1 MNLNSFDEH
10 QEVLSRTRVTCAV
23 ALDSLI
29 AKAAECLEAGGKIL
43 FFGNGGSSSDAL
55 HLATELSVRF
65 VRHRRALAGFALGA
79 NISEVTACGNDYGFD
94 RVFARQ
100 IEALGKPGD
109 MAVGL
114 STSGKSPNIIAAARA
129 AKERSLFTVGFT
141 GESGGELRSVVD
153 LLIAVPS
160 QTTARIQEMH
170 SLLGHILCEGIEEKL
185 KLG

>member
-10 QEVLSRTRVTCAV
+10 EDVLSRTRVTCSA

-29 AKAAECLEAGGKIL
+29 GKAAECLEAGGKIL
-43 FFGNGGSSSDAL
+43 FFGNGGSSSEAQ

-65 VRHRRALAGFALGA
+65 VRQRRALAGLALGTNA
-79 NISEVTACGNDYGFD
+79 AEVTACGNDYGFD

-100 IEALGKPGD
+100 IEALGNPGD
-109 MAVGL
+109 VAIGI
-114 STSGKSPNIIAAARA
+114 STSGNSPNIIEAARA
-129 AKERSLFTVGFT
+129 AKERSMFTVAFT
-141 GESGGELRSVVD
+141 GESGGELRGEVD
-153 LLIAVPS
+153 LLLAVPS
-160 QTTARIQEMH
+160 RTTARIQEMH